1 MPTMLA
7 PSGSGGRTA
16 YGSVPGPIGVPP
28 NVFSQLSGAV
38 PGFSA
43 NTAGTGNVIGSQLAG
58 NVSPMTLNALK
69 TGAAQFGIN
78 SGMGPGSGL
87 ETNQLFGN
95 IAGFSEGQQQK
106 GVQNYL
112 GEVGALGRTM
122 TDPNLA
128 AEISS
133 RNADFA
139 AAPDPK
145 LAAEQAFND
154 WLRGFNYTRSA
165 GTPAGPWAPGG
176 HLGPTQGY
184 GTTHSNW
191 GGFGIAPP
199 GATDSLGFPSYNMQ
213 PEGQGVYTATATPPP
228 GGWGPPQAQ
237 PWNAGFAT
245 GQTGSNPYFYTGE
258 DGGGGYTDPSY
269 GEYDGYTGG

>member
-1 MPTMLA
+1 MPA
-7 PSGSGGRTA
+7 SGGPPRTA
-16 YGSVPGPIGVPP
+16 WGSVPAPIGIPP
-28 NVFSQLSGAV
+28 NLFTQLNTSV

-43 NTAGTGNVIGSQLAG
+43 NTAGTGSVIGSQLSG

-69 TGAAQFGIN
+69 TGAAQFGVS
-78 SGMGPGSGL
+78 SGMPGSGL

-112 GEVGALGRTM
+112 SQVGALGPTM
-122 TDPNLA
+122 TNPNLA

-154 WLRGFNYTRSA
+154 WLRGFNITRSA
-165 GTPAGPWAPGG
+165 SQPNAPWNAGGT
-176 HLGPTQGY
+176 LGPTQGY

-191 GGFGIAPP
+191 GGMGLTPP
-199 GATDSLGFPSYNMQ
+199 DALGFPGYNMT
-213 PEGQGVYTATATPPP
+213 PEPQGVYSATATPPA
-228 GGWGPPQAQ
+228 GGWPGANAA
-237 PWNAGFAT
+237 PWNSGFAT
-245 GQTGSNPYFYTGE
+245 GQSNNPYFYSGE
-258 DGGGGYTDPSY
+258 DQYSDPYSIDQ
-269 GEYDGYTGG
+269 G